1 MIKVRMN
8 QLCVVFKLILTLTS
22 PSSVL
27 MTTFPIMLS
36 GQTRGN
42 SSLAALTDD
51 SPVSES
57 PRLVISVVGPLPWRR
72 HVSVVLRVMKV

>member
-22 PSSVL
+22 PSSAL

-42 SSLAALTDD
+42 SLTTHLCQNL
-51 SPVSES
+51 
-57 PRLVISVVGPLPWRR
+57 LVWLFPWSGRCHGDATCLWSSV
-72 HVSVVLRVMKV
+72 